1 MSGEGTT
8 SINNLPTDNVYDPN
22 ANIVMETTP
31 VQNQMQ
37 PQQMQS
43 QQMQPQQM
51 QPQQMQ
57 PQQMQPQQMQPQQNN
72 PTMYSRPASP
82 QIGQTPNN
90 DPSMMQ
96 HINGIQQ
103 ASMMNNNMDLPSRDI
118 PTNTNHMTQDIQIQP
133 NYLPNGGNTN
143 FIDNRVSQDLINDY
157 NQRNNN
163 ILNNNDYVYEQLKI
177 PVIISILFFIFN
189 FNSINNNLYAIF
201 PSLFKSDSTLKTSG
215 FAFKSILFGVSYY
228 SVNNLLIYF
237 SKM

>member
-8 SINNLPTDNVYDPN
+8 SINNLPTDNVYDPAVN
-22 ANIVMETTP
+22 VVMETKP
-31 VQNQMQ
+31 VQG
-37 PQQMQS
+37 
-43 QQMQPQQM
+43 QPQQM

-57 PQQMQPQQMQPQQNN
+57 PQQMQPQQMQQQQMQPQQMQQNN

-103 ASMMNNNMDLPSRDI
+103 ATLMNNNMELPSRDI
-118 PTNTNHMTQDIQIQP
+118 PNSTNHMTQDIQIQP
-133 NYLPNGGNTN
+133 NYVPNGGNTN
-143 FIDNRVSQDLINDY
+143 FINNSVSQDLINEY
-157 NQRNNN
+157 NQRQNN
-163 ILNNNDYVYEQLKI
+163 ILNNNDYIYDQLKVPLI
-177 PVIISILFFIFN
+177 VSILFFIFN
-189 FNSINNNLYAIF
+189 FNTINDNLNAIF

-215 FAFKSILFGVSYY
+215 YAFKSLLFGGAYY
-228 SVNNLLIYF
+228 SLNNLLLYF

>member
-8 SINNLPTDNVYDPN
+8 SINNLPTDNVYDPTVN
-22 ANIVMETTP
+22 VVMETTP
-31 VQNQMQ
+31 VQGQ
-37 PQQMQS
+37 P

-57 PQQMQPQQMQPQQNN
+57 PQQMQPQQMQPQQMQQNN

-103 ASMMNNNMDLPSRDI
+103 ATLMNNNMELPSRDI
-118 PTNTNHMTQDIQIQP
+118 PNSTNHMTQDIQIQP
-133 NYLPNGGNTN
+133 NYVPNGGNTN
-143 FIDNRVSQDLINDY
+143 FINNSVSQDLINDY
-157 NQRNNN
+157 NQRQNN
-163 ILNNNDYVYEQLKI
+163 ILNNNDYIYDQLKVPLI
-177 PVIISILFFIFN
+177 VSILFFIFN
-189 FNSINNNLYAIF
+189 FNTINDNLNAIF

-215 FAFKSILFGVSYY
+215 YAFKSLLFGGAYY
-228 SVNNLLIYF
+228 SLNNLLLYF

>member
-22 ANIVMETTP
+22 VNVVMETTP
-31 VQNQMQ
+31 VQGQ
-37 PQQMQS
+37 PQQMQQ

-57 PQQMQPQQMQPQQNN
+57 QQQMQPQQMQQNN

-103 ASMMNNNMDLPSRDI
+103 ATLMNNNMELPSRDI
-118 PTNTNHMTQDIQIQP
+118 PNSTNHMTQDIQIQP
-133 NYLPNGGNTN
+133 NYVPNGGNTN
-143 FIDNRVSQDLINDY
+143 FINNSVSQDLINEY
-157 NQRNNN
+157 NQRQNN
-163 ILNNNDYVYEQLKI
+163 ILNNNDYIYDQLKVPLI
-177 PVIISILFFIFN
+177 VSILFFIFN
-189 FNSINNNLYAIF
+189 FNTINDNLNAIF

-215 FAFKSILFGVSYY
+215 YAFKSLLFGGAYY
-228 SVNNLLIYF
+228 SLNNLLLYF